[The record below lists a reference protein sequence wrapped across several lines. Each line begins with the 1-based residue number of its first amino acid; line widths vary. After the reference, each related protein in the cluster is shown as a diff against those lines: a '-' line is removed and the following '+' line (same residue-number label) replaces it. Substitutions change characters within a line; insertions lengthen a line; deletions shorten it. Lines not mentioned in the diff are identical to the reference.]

1 MQKITCKKQLIDEL
15 HCVKGHFLIWF
26 VVVVLNKE
34 FKKSFN
40 ITCGGKQ
47 NSIISWQMIRH
58 HGEHVTHQAFPE
70 YQSMVVWDKIL

>member
-1 MQKITCKKQLIDEL
+1 MQKITCTKQLIDEL
-15 HCVKGHFLIWF
+15 RCGKGYNLIWF

-40 ITCGGKQ
+40 ITCGEKQ

-58 HGEHVTHQAFPE
+58 HGEHVTYQAFPE
-70 YQSMVVWDKIL
+70 YQVMVVWDKML